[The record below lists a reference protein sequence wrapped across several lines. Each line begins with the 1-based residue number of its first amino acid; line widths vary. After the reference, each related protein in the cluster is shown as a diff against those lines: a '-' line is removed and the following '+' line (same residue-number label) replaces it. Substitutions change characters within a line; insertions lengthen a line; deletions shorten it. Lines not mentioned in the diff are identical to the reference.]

1 MFCSFDQRQYTLA
14 FLLLLLSLMLPRL
27 LRFEMSILR
36 RPNGHVRRREHRPH
50 RVVHRRNRSRLD
62 VLFPILFG
70 ISLEILD
77 RVLFGDC
84 FFKELRDLFHF
95 ERAELTEERGHFLWW
110 WWCCLFL
117 GKESETTRR
126 SFEDQFYLWDFRSK
140 RVKYCVCSSD
150 ACALFN
156 SYLCVSS
163 I

>member
-1 MFCSFDQRQYTLA
+1 
-14 FLLLLLSLMLPRL
+14 MLPRL
-27 LRFEMSILR
+27 LRFEMSIFR
-36 RPNGHVRRREHRPH
+36 RPNGQVRCREHRPH

-95 ERAELTEERGHFLWW
+95 ERAELTEERGHFSWW

-140 RVKYCVCSSD
+140 RVKYCV
-150 ACALFN
+150 FE
-156 SYLCVSS
+156 
-163 I
+163 

>member
-27 LRFEMSILR
+27 LRFEMSIFR

-95 ERAELTEERGHFLWW
+95 ERAELTEERGHFSWW

-140 RVKYCVCSSD
+140 RVKYVCVRVTR
-150 ACALFN
+150 AL
-156 SYLCVSS
+156 SLILIYA
-163 I
+163 

>member
-27 LRFEMSILR
+27 LRFEMSIFR

-95 ERAELTEERGHFLWW
+95 ERAELTEERGHFSWW

-126 SFEDQFYLWDFRSK
+126 SFEDQFYLLGDFRSK
-140 RVKYCVCSSD
+140 RVKYCV
-150 ACALFN
+150 FE
-156 SYLCVSS
+156 
-163 I
+163 

>member
-1 MFCSFDQRQYTLA
+1 MCFALDRNQRHYYTLA
-14 FLLLLLSLMLPRL
+14 FLLLLLSLMLTRL
-27 LRFEMSILR
+27 LRFEMSIFR

-95 ERAELTEERGHFLWW
+95 ERAELTEERGHFSWW

-140 RVKYCVCSSD
+140 RVKYCV
-150 ACALFN
+150 FE
-156 SYLCVSS
+156 
-163 I
+163 

>member
-14 FLLLLLSLMLPRL
+14 FLLLLLSLMLTRL
-27 LRFEMSILR
+27 LRFEMSIFR

-95 ERAELTEERGHFLWW
+95 ERAELTEERGHFSWW

-140 RVKYCVCSSD
+140 RVKYVCVRVTR
-150 ACALFN
+150 AL
-156 SYLCVSS
+156 SLILIYA
-163 I
+163 

>member
-1 MFCSFDQRQYTLA
+1 MCFALDRNQRHYYTLA

-27 LRFEMSILR
+27 LRFEMSIFR

-95 ERAELTEERGHFLWW
+95 ERAELTEERGHFSWW

-126 SFEDQFYLWDFRSK
+126 SFEDQFYLLGDFRSK
-140 RVKYCVCSSD
+140 RVKYCV
-150 ACALFN
+150 FE
-156 SYLCVSS
+156 
-163 I
+163 

>member
-1 MFCSFDQRQYTLA
+1 MCFALDRNQRHYTLA

-27 LRFEMSILR
+27 LRFEMSIFR

-126 SFEDQFYLWDFRSK
+126 SFEDQFYLWDLRSK
-140 RVKYCVCSSD
+140 RVKKV
-150 ACALFN
+150 
-156 SYLCVSS
+156 LCVRVTRALSL
-163 I
+163 ILIYA